1 MFRYFKID
9 ILIISIQ
16 AMLFLLSIILM
27 RNYPVTSYDNSM
39 MGLVFFPQIII
50 MAILSIPFVIF
61 IFKRTKSR
69 FIFKIKYSLSIYY
82 IFISTIISINFWNTE
97 PLYSKQIFFILGLII
112 YIPSFYFS
120 NKHLITISKTL

>member
-1 MFRYFKID
+1 MFRYFKVD

-16 AMLFLLSIILM
+16 VMLFLLSIILM

-39 MGLVFFPQIII
+39 MGIVFFPQIII

-69 FIFKIKYSLSIYY
+69 LIFKIKYSLSIYY
-82 IFISTIISINFWNTE
+82 IFISTIISFNIWNTE
-97 PLYSKQIFFILGLII
+97 LFYSKQIFFILGLII

-120 NKHLITISKTL
+120 NKYTKTTNKTS

>member
-1 MFRYFKID
+1 MFRYFKVD

-16 AMLFLLSIILM
+16 VMLFLLSIILM

-39 MGLVFFPQIII
+39 MGIVFFPQIII

-61 IFKRTKSR
+61 IFKKTKSR
-69 FIFKIKYSLSIYY
+69 LIFKIKYSLSIYY
-82 IFISTIISINFWNTE
+82 IFISTIISFNIWNTE
-97 PLYSKQIFFILGLII
+97 LFYSKQIFFILGLII

-120 NKHLITISKTL
+120 NKYTKTTNKTS

>member
-1 MFRYFKID
+1 MFRYFKVD

-16 AMLFLLSIILM
+16 VMLFLLSIILM

-39 MGLVFFPQIII
+39 MGIVFFPQIII

-61 IFKRTKSR
+61 IFKKTKSR
-69 FIFKIKYSLSIYY
+69 LIFKIKYSLSIYY
-82 IFISTIISINFWNTE
+82 IFISTIISFNIWNTE
-97 PLYSKQIFFILGLII
+97 LFYSKQIFFILGLII

-120 NKHLITISKTL
+120 NKYTKTTSKTS

>member
-9 ILIISIQ
+9 ILIIFIQ

-82 IFISTIISINFWNTE
+82 IFISTVVSINLWNTE

-120 NKHLITISKTL
+120 NKHVTTISKTL